1 MCEDA
6 FEQNK
11 KSKQI
16 LQYIENL
23 FKTVKVVGLR
33 PFSELDGRFC
43 NGLKSSGIHFE
54 TPTQHILVGVEVYLQ
69 ELQKFVWASY

>member
-1 MCEDA
+1 MRPSK
-6 FEQNK
+6 NK

-23 FKTVKVVGLR
+23 FKSVKFVGLGH
-33 PFSELDGRFC
+33 FSELDGRFC
-43 NGLKSSGIHFE
+43 DGLKSSGIHFE
-54 TPTQHILVGVEVYLQ
+54 KPTHYFMVGVDVYIQ

>member
-1 MCEDA
+1 MRSSKT
-6 FEQNK
+6 K
-11 KSKQI
+11 KSRQI

-33 PFSELDGRFC
+33 PFSELDGRFWD
-43 NGLKSSGIHFE
+43 GLKSSGIQIE
-54 TPTQHILVGVEVYLQ
+54 KSTQHFLVGVDVYLQ

>member
-1 MCEDA
+1 MRGYVRLKQKN
-6 FEQNK
+6 QNK
-11 KSKQI
+11 F

-23 FKTVKVVGLR
+23 FKTVKFVGLG

>member
-1 MCEDA
+1 MGGCVRLK
-6 FEQNK
+6 QK
-11 KSKQI
+11 KSRQI

-23 FKTVKVVGLR
+23 FKTVKFVGLG

-43 NGLKSSGIHFE
+43 DGLKSSGIHFE
-54 TPTQHILVGVEVYLQ
+54 KPTQHILVGVDVYLQ